1 MRYFCSCPRR
11 RHGAAKRFPHPHPK
25 VEANFG
31 RLQMQSQLRCKLA
44 TWPQNKPPELTLL
57 QKGGCRDYDLLPY
70 SYLTKLLGRSIR
82 TFWQGT
88 PSSQEER
95 RPVKTKDYSPSEV
108 CSLALSQNIKVSFG
122 KAPTINHRRCTQA
135 SKCFS
140 FHLVVK
146 GFTGQETELSGI
158 SGRKKV
164 KLWNRKGRER
174 GDQN

>member
-1 MRYFCSCPRR
+1 
-11 RHGAAKRFPHPHPK
+11 
-25 VEANFG
+25 
-31 RLQMQSQLRCKLA
+31 MQSQLRCKLA

-57 QKGGCRDYDLLPY
+57 QQGGCPDYDLLPF

-82 TFWQGT
+82 TLWQGT

-95 RPVKTKDYSPSEV
+95 RPINTEDYLPSEG
-108 CSLALSQNIKVSFG
+108 CSLAQSRNIKVSFG
-122 KAPTINHRRCTQA
+122 KAPTVNHIRHTQA
-135 SKCFS
+135 SDCFS

-164 KLWNRKGRER
+164 KPWNRKGRGR

>member
-25 VEANFG
+25 VEANSG

-44 TWPQNKPPELTLL
+44 TWPQNKPPEVTLL
-57 QKGGCRDYDLLPY
+57 QKGGCPDYDLLPF

-95 RPVKTKDYSPSEV
+95 RPVNTKDYSLSEG

-122 KAPTINHRRCTQA
+122 KAPTINHRLCTQA
-135 SKCFS
+135 SKSVF
-140 FHLVVK
+140 FHLAVK
-146 GFTGQETELSGI
+146 GFTEQETELSGI

-164 KLWNRKGRER
+164 KPWNRKGRGR
-174 GDQN
+174 GAQN